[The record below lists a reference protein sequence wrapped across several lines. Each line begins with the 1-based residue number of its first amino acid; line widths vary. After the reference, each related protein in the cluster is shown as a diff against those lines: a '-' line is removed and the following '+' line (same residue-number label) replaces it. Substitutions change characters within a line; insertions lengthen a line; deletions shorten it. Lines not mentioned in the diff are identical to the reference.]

1 MSTGNPILANNA
13 MKRVC
18 GFKSFAN
25 GFARA
30 KPGIDFVQFF

>member
-13 MKRVC
+13 MNGVC
-18 GFKSFAN
+18 GFKSSAK
-25 GFARA
+25 GFAPA